1 MCQKNGIEHFLHT
14 CTEILN
20 RYVPHK
26 KMFIEVIKDFL
37 STKQLQKSL
46 WNCQKTINFQE
57 LGMYQIKRQRMRKEI
72 LCLIVKKGESQ
83 LSQQT
88 FS

>member
-1 MCQKNGIEHFLHT
+1 MENFLHT
-14 CTEILN
+14 LSRSQTDMYITRKSAL
-20 RYVPHK
+20 
-26 KMFIEVIKDFL
+26 EVIKDFL
-37 STKQLQKSL
+37 STKQRQKLL
-46 WNCQKTINFQE
+46 WNTQKTVINFQE

>member
-1 MCQKNGIEHFLHT
+1 M
-14 CTEILN
+14 
-20 RYVPHK
+20 PHK
-26 KMFIEVIKDFL
+26 KKFIEVIKDFL

-46 WNCQKTINFQE
+46 WDSQKTAINFQE

-88 FS
+88 FSQRTLLTVKYSGKN